1 MDSNPLN
8 STIPFLVNVRS
19 SNENQNS
26 PISSHETKIEFD
38 FFKDNNNDHHQ
49 VVSAS
54 VPDNDHI
61 HTDTSSLLEL
71 KLSLGPNPV
80 TTNTSS
86 DQSMMDDGMS
96 PNSEDKRTKRE
107 LAILQGE
114 LKQTKMENCRL
125 KLMYDQLK
133 TDYNNMRMHNKK
145 VMQDRKVKEVKGK
158 EAIDGKFKE
167 KKRIE
172 NGGLLEPRK
181 FMDLGSTT
189 NKVKEVKGQDVSD
202 GKFGEKKRMKN
213 GGELVK
219 RKFVD
224 AGLATNKVKEVFNGK
239 FEKKTRI
246 ENGGE
251 LVQRQCRDLVLINN
265 VETAMDHEASSS
277 SMRKPRSKDQLGSTL
292 KSIEEASKELVLS
305 KNEDVNVDNA
315 EATSTKA
322 RVTIR
327 ARSQETMITDGC
339 HWRKYG
345 QKLTKRNPCP
355 KAYYR
360 CSMACG
366 CPVRKQV
373 QRCDL
378 DRTVV
383 ITTYEGNHNHPLPAT
398 AKEMAKTTS
407 AAAKMLLSTSTSSN
421 DGQLNANLL
430 KRTPLPCSSSIATIS
445 ASAPFPTITLDYTQS
460 SNTPQR
466 NPNQFQTPLTC
477 QNFSNSSS
485 SLVSQTPNQNQSKF
499 SGLPMSKVAAVPS
512 KLLAVPHIAQAVN
525 AAIAANPNFPATLSA
540 TLTSKIGD
548 TQPNNTVVAA
558 DNNNGNNVT
567 KVITMEIPQVAPT
580 MMGRNKI
587 RNINYKT

>member
-202 GKFGEKKRMKN
+202 GKF
-213 GGELVK
+213 
-219 RKFVD
+219 
-224 AGLATNKVKEVFNGK
+224 
-239 FEKKTRI
+239 
-246 ENGGE
+246 E